1 MLIIF
6 DERYS
11 IENKLCEF
19 YYVVTQLPS
28 ALKYAKFQP
37 NRRDTYEDAVEK
49 NLLIRLDHSVYNK
62 IVTSINV
69 VDEQLIADL
78 IDSPLGSVNK

>member
-1 MLIIF
+1 MDHTNILLEIIAVLNPIKYRWFGIYLLIIF

-37 NRRDTYEDAVEK
+37 NRIDTYEDAVEK
-49 NLLIRLDHSVYNK
+49 IFTHSVR
-62 IVTSINV
+62 S
-69 VDEQLIADL
+69 
-78 IDSPLGSVNK
+78 